1 MSSVLRRGR
10 DRQTAVSKWVII
22 HGVVE
27 CTMKKND
34 SEQEDGV

>member
-10 DRQTAVSKWVII
+10 DRQTAVSK
-22 HGVVE
+22 GVMSLGGVE
-27 CTMKKND
+27 GTRKKND